1 MAVRHQVRVGGDVGR
16 ARGGRDAPR
25 VGSDGG
31 RRARGETAA
40 ARERA
45 PHGGERERRHG
56 RHRASRS
63 EMRVTPHVCFGGK
76 KRQPRDPLAFG
87 KKKSETLLGCPPW
100 GVRCP
105 RWRFFFGF
113 RVVSLGGKPRHG
125 RVRVRAS
132 FQHARV
138 GPVVAAPPTRRE
150 AHPSH
155 SPSQRRA
162 RSRPTSAVAHAHLPL
177 TVHRTS
183 ETFRRYVNF
192 MSSHASMSLP
202 APTRVGAAARAAR
215 RVALARYVS
224 VTPSLLVRRA
234 RTRARPRPAGAV
246 PARVSEPCSKAA
258 TPTGLQVAGAKK
270 IFAKSS
276 NRRFFFPVPRTRD
289 SPPLP
294 PSLPPRSQAERAS
307 GSRLGGRAP
316 RARRGADDLAPR
328 GRRACLQASPFR
340 RRARRGG
347 GQRDPQRRLR
357 RPRRERFARI

>member
-1 MAVRHQVRVGGDVGR
+1 MRFGTTSASACTDRIAALAALNSCPPPSQFCVVRVKRGGRSGDGSWRERRGARDVVGARDENEMGTHVAVRHQVRVGGDVGR

-40 ARERA
+40 ARERP

-63 EMRVTPHVCFGGK
+63 EMRVTRHVCEKGGK
-76 KRQPRDPLAFG
+76 DSREIWSRME
-87 KKKSETLLGCPPW
+87 KKKSETLAGCPPW

-138 GPVVAAPPTRRE
+138 GPVVAAAPTRRE

-162 RSRPTSAVAHAHLPL
+162 RSRPTPAVAHAHLPL

-183 ETFRRYVNF
+183 ETFRR
-192 MSSHASMSLP
+192 SGTSC
-202 APTRVGAAARAAR
+202 R
-215 RVALARYVS
+215 
-224 VTPSLLVRRA
+224 
-234 RTRARPRPAGAV
+234 
-246 PARVSEPCSKAA
+246 A
-258 TPTGLQVAGAKK
+258 TP
-270 IFAKSS
+270 
-276 NRRFFFPVPRTRD
+276 R
-289 SPPLP
+289 
-294 PSLPPRSQAERAS
+294 
-307 GSRLGGRAP
+307 
-316 RARRGADDLAPR
+316 
-328 GRRACLQASPFR
+328 
-340 RRARRGG
+340 
-347 GQRDPQRRLR
+347 
-357 RPRRERFARI
+357 